1 MSVERLGTPLLDRDD
16 VDLDS
21 ASWALALGLF
31 GLGDLATT
39 AWGFR
44 LGYAE
49 ANPFLVLALG
59 DVAIETL
66 VVAKTLGFVFAWGVW
81 KKTSRRTWVVPGTLA
96 FSGAVIVGWNLGVIV
111 S

>member
-1 MSVERLGTPLLDRDD
+1 MSVERLGTPVLDRVA

-21 ASWALALGLF
+21 AAWALAIALF
-31 GLGDLATT
+31 GVGDLATT

-59 DVAIETL
+59 TVAIETL
-66 VVAKTLGFVFAWGVW
+66 VVAKTLGFGFAWVVW

-96 FSGAVIVGWNLGVIV
+96 VSGAAIVGWNLGVIV